1 LKIVVI
7 SLVMGGVEFGT
18 NHLLG
23 FIDDINKI
31 VSLIGAIENIL
42 FVLLWCLGLKLE
54 SSKHNLRI
62 FL

>member
-1 LKIVVI
+1 
-7 SLVMGGVEFGT
+7 MGGVEFGT